1 MSVKVL
7 GLPTATVKARAVGVG
22 TAADVGEVWNW
33 AAPVMEAPADG
44 GTMVRPGP
52 LPLPFAIP
60 AREWGSATGCVSRL
74 TVAAWEGT
82 DGAGRAGA
90 GGSTCFVRE
99 REREEE
105 RETTLRTR
113 SRRLPVDEDGARGR
127 VLPVAPSDLLEAGVG
142 VGIELSI
149 SGAEESL
156 RLVNEGGRF
165 WVPRSLSCFAGTA
178 ASESRSLGKELV

>member
-1 MSVKVL
+1 MSVKAL

-52 LPLPFAIP
+52 LPFAIP
-60 AREWGSATGCVSRL
+60 AREWGSATGCVSGL

-82 DGAGRAGA
+82 DGGRADA

-149 SGAEESL
+149 SSGAEASL

-165 WVPRSLSCFAGTA
+165 WGTRSLSCFAGTA
-178 ASESRSLGKELV
+178 ASESRSLGKELA